1 MLAGSRTGLYATA
14 CEKSPNK
21 HLIDQWLN
29 ESKSNA
35 EISRRLKALGENI
48 SDKSVGKYR
57 SYRDEAVQKELM
69 ADPLYQKQIA
79 VANQSLVDEV
89 SKFKQINVINHLAET
104 VEHCAELITQSQLD
118 EIKIRNIQDLRYV
131 QTTMLES
138 LKLYGDTILQ
148 AQQFAKIEEDP
159 ELLRPTQN
167 IQVKNVLLNVL
178 GGMDNE
184 SKLQLVDRLRE
195 GIRESDS

>member
-29 ESKSNA
+29 ENKSNA
-35 EISRRLKALGENI
+35 EISRRLKALGESI

-69 ADPLYQKQIA
+69 ADPLYQKQIT

-138 LKLYGDTILQ
+138 LKLYGDTILK

-167 IQVKNVLLNVL
+167 VQVKNVLLNVL